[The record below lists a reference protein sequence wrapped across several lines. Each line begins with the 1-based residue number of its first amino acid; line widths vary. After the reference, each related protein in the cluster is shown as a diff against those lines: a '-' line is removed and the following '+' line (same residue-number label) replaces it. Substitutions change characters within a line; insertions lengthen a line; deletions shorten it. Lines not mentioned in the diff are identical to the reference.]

1 MEQTYEIGTKF
12 DAADKAVAGVLRGRA
27 LARAATVKA
36 MSPGLRQRAVA
47 VSGIEDARTLAAIR
61 DACASVPEGKDWRE
75 ARKEV
80 EAALDGRVRNA
91 KGRAELVLRM
101 NCETARAQARW
112 RDMKRQADILP
123 YLMYSTMGD
132 GNVRPSHKALDG
144 KIFRID
150 DSFWKTHYPPWD
162 WGCRC
167 TVVQMDNTQA
177 RELCE
182 AGLGQMASE
191 EFKQDFKARFGNER
205 HDFDLDREGETDF
218 TDEDAMGISAAERK
232 EMHDIL
238 SDPAHTVVNE
248 RGETENAWDFLWRT
262 GPQAKDEAWLRE
274 QAGGDGLEHV
284 VVRDAET
291 GEILERASGTE
302 TGVATK
308 KDWYRDGLPGK
319 VRTTHIHPAA
329 LDPLPSPDDLVM
341 ALQPRSEREA
351 VVAQWGGTAT
361 LRPKP
366 AEKLKRNRWEDAL
379 LGLRRAL
386 DSGEMKEEEWL
397 AWLTK
402 RKDIFGFEPGRAEQ

>member
-1 MEQTYEIGTKF
+1 
-12 DAADKAVAGVLRGRA
+12 
-27 LARAATVKA
+27 
-36 MSPGLRQRAVA
+36 
-47 VSGIEDARTLAAIR
+47 
-61 DACASVPEGKDWRE
+61 
-75 ARKEV
+75 
-80 EAALDGRVRNA
+80 
-91 KGRAELVLRM
+91 
-101 NCETARAQARW
+101 
-112 RDMKRQADILP
+112 MKRQADILP

-150 DSFWKTHYPPWD
+150 DPFWKTHYPPWD

-205 HDFDLDREGETDF
+205 HDFELDREGETDF

-262 GPQAKDEAWLRE
+262 GPQAKDMDWLRE
-274 QAGGDGLEHV
+274 HATTGNEAV

-291 GEILERASGTE
+291 GKVLERSTGIATAVDTRTE
-302 TGVATK
+302 
-308 KDWYRDGLPGK
+308 WYREGLPGK
-319 VRTTHIHPAA
+319 VRTTHIHPGEI
-329 LDPLPSPDDLVM
+329 DPIPSPEDLTT
-341 ALQPRSEREA
+341 ALQARSEAEH
-351 VVAQWGGTAT
+351 VTTPWGQTAT

-366 AEKLKRNRWEDAL
+366 AEKLKRNRWKEAL
-379 LGLRRAL
+379 LELRRAL
-386 DSGEMKEEEWL
+386 DSGEMKDEEWQ

-402 RKDIFGFEPGRAEQ
+402 RKDIFGFEPERAEQ